1 MMQEQVT
8 QLKLNVT
15 NIKNSL
21 FSSNKQIKKLKND
34 KKSLTFKVE
43 KKKDFRAEEQRL
55 ETRNLGIGSGFS
67 KIMNTVT
74 SPVRSIFDR
83 ILDFVGLIAAGILI
97 NNLPIIIEKIQQFF
111 DSDFIKG
118 LGNVLG
124 FIGNGILKLAE
135 FVGIFPKSEQDQL
148 EKDLKATDK
157 AFDEDIR
164 DADATEKDIVNL
176 ERFLGQAESETPIE
190 STESMESDASIPRMP
205 KTSEPVGSTS
215 DSSSSMKSVT
225 VNSPAQTFSS
235 GGTVKDENSTK
246 LSSRPIHRPKKSG
259 VLKKTQRDA
268 NDGFKNFPLAVN
280 GIHESTKEQEKNI
293 LAFSKMLNLSREN
306 DMIGANNNNIN
317 NNPNNPNNPTNSNN
331 PTNPTNFARPRVTR
345 RLGNQSRIWNSKLA
359 ANAVTFDPEQGPD
372 NREPGVDFSYNN
384 IYKNYA
390 MFDGEVIEVND
401 RQSPGYGGSVIIRS
415 KDPFDSSREI
425 DSLYA
430 HFAPGTQS
438 VKVGQKI
445 RAGQYL
451 GPVGW
456 LGQWPGG
463 SPAPGAGN
471 MTGPH
476 TSLDFFEP
484 GTNTPA
490 KNYRKLVNH
499 VVGMEGRAPT
509 SQSISP
515 KPTAAPNITSVSP
528 QAGNG
533 GLLLNRSMN
542 NQSIFIYAIQPQ
554 ETFVPFP
561 YPMPVEKIVPISS
574 SSPQLSSIWR
584 T

>member
-34 KKSLTFKVE
+34 KKSLTFKLE

-67 KIMNTVT
+67 KIMNAVT

-97 NNLPIIIEKIQQFF
+97 NNLPIIIEKIQEFF

-135 FVGIFPKSEQDQL
+135 FVGIFPKSEQDKL

-164 DADATEKDIVNL
+164 DADATDKDIVNL

-215 DSSSSMKSVT
+215 DSSSSMKPVT
-225 VNSPAQTFSS
+225 VNNPAQTFSS
-235 GGTVKDENSTK
+235 GGTVRGTQT
-246 LSSRPIHRPKKSG
+246 SSLKQKQIYKPQKSG
-259 VLKKTQRDA
+259 VPKKIQRDA
-268 NDGFKNFPLAVN
+268 NDGFTNFPIAVN
-280 GIHESTKEQEKNI
+280 NIHESTKEQEKNI
-293 LAFSKMLNLSREN
+293 LAFSKMLELSRGN
-306 DMIGANNNNIN
+306 NVTGSPGSLSRKNGGMRSQFTGPYNSGKTGSFASGAYIG
-317 NNPNNPNNPTNSNN
+317 NPGDT
-331 PTNPTNFARPRVTR
+331 
-345 RLGNQSRIWNSKLA
+345 
-359 ANAVTFDPEQGPD
+359 
-372 NREPGVDFSYNN
+372 
-384 IYKNYA
+384 
-390 MFDGEVIEVND
+390 DGEQTGLNMNL
-401 RQSPGYGGSVIIRS
+401 PGGIGTPIYA
-415 KDPFDSSREI
+415 PFDLIYR
-425 DSLYA
+425 LK
-430 HFAPGTQS
+430 GTDGNPS
-438 VKVGQKI
+438 VGLQGTPD
-445 RAGQYL
+445 AL
-451 GPVGW
+451 GPSGRGFGFYGAYRYMKNGKEYEVLMGHFRDLPFKGSKEGEIIKKGTL
-456 LGQWPGG
+456 LGYQ
-463 SPAPGAGN
+463 GA
-471 MTGPH
+471 
-476 TSLDFFEP
+476 S
-484 GTNTPA
+484 
-490 KNYRKLVNH
+490 
-499 VVGMEGRAPT
+499 GR
-509 SQSISP
+509 
-515 KPTAAPNITSVSP
+515 SVSRTNGVYP
-528 QAGNG
+528 HISLHVNGIGFRASNSELVDVADSIRTGKSSSSVAPKLTPFQKKQFTGNKGG
-533 GLLLNRSMN
+533 GLRLNRSMN
-542 NQSIFIYAIQPQ
+542 NQSVFIYAIQPQ

-561 YPMPVEKIVPISS
+561 YPMPVETPAPSS
-574 SSPQLSSIWR
+574 SSTPQLSSIWR

>member
-1 MMQEQVT
+1 MQEQVT

-34 KKSLTFKVE
+34 KKSLTFKLE

-67 KIMNTVT
+67 KIMNAVT

-97 NNLPIIIEKIQQFF
+97 NNLPIIIEKIQEFF

-135 FVGIFPKSEQDQL
+135 FVGIFPKSEQDKL

-190 STESMESDASIPRMP
+190 STESDASIPRMP

-215 DSSSSMKSVT
+215 DSSSSMKPVT
-225 VNSPAQTFSS
+225 ANSPAQTFSS
-235 GGTVKDENSTK
+235 GGTVRGSQTPSLEQQQIYK
-246 LSSRPIHRPKKSG
+246 PQKSG
-259 VLKKTQRDA
+259 VPKKIQRDA
-268 NDGFKNFPLAVN
+268 NDGFANFPIAVN
-280 GIHESTKEQEKNI
+280 NIHESTKEQEKNI
-293 LAFSKMLNLSREN
+293 LAFSKMLQLSRGN
-306 DMIGANNNNIN
+306 DTVSSKNKNGSGSPDRRSGGVLGQFIGPYDSGKTGSFASGAYIG
-317 NNPNNPNNPTNSNN
+317 NPGD
-331 PTNPTNFARPRVTR
+331 R
-345 RLGNQSRIWNSKLA
+345 
-359 ANAVTFDPEQGPD
+359 
-372 NREPGVDFSYNN
+372 
-384 IYKNYA
+384 
-390 MFDGEVIEVND
+390 DGEQTGLNMNL
-401 RQSPGYGGSVIIRS
+401 PGGIGTPIYAPFDLIYRS
-415 KDPFDSSREI
+415 K
-425 DSLYA
+425 
-430 HFAPGTQS
+430 GTDGNPS
-438 VKVGQKI
+438 VGLQGTPD
-445 RAGQYL
+445 AL
-451 GPVGW
+451 GPSGRGFGFYGAYRYMKNGKEYEVLMGHFKDLPFKGSKDGEIIKKGTL
-456 LGQWPGG
+456 LGYQ
-463 SPAPGAGN
+463 GA
-471 MTGPH
+471 
-476 TSLDFFEP
+476 S
-484 GTNTPA
+484 
-490 KNYRKLVNH
+490 
-499 VVGMEGRAPT
+499 GR
-509 SQSISP
+509 SISSTNGVYPHISLHVNGIGFRASNSELVDVADSIRTGKSSSSVTP
-515 KPTAAPNITSVSP
+515 KSKAPKVTPVTS

-533 GLLLNRSMN
+533 GLRLNRSMS
-542 NQSIFIYAIQPQ
+542 NQSVFIYAIQPQ

-561 YPMPVEKIVPISS
+561 YPMPVEKIVPVSS

>member
-1 MMQEQVT
+1 MQEQVT

-34 KKSLTFKVE
+34 KKSLTFKLE

-67 KIMNTVT
+67 KIMNAVT

-97 NNLPIIIEKIQQFF
+97 NNLPTIIEKIQEFF

-135 FVGIFPKSEQDQL
+135 FVGIFPKSEQDKL

-164 DADATEKDIVNL
+164 DADATDKDIVNL

-215 DSSSSMKSVT
+215 DSSSSMKPVT
-225 VNSPAQTFSS
+225 ANSPAQTFSS
-235 GGTVKDENSTK
+235 GGTVRGSQT
-246 LSSRPIHRPKKSG
+246 SSLEQQQIYKPQKSG
-259 VLKKTQRDA
+259 VPKKIQRDA
-268 NDGFKNFPLAVN
+268 NDGFANFPIAVN
-280 GIHESTKEQEKNI
+280 NIHESTKEQEKNI
-293 LAFSKMLNLSREN
+293 LAFSKMLQLSRGN
-306 DMIGANNNNIN
+306 DTVSSKNKNGSGSPDRRSGGVLGQFIGPYDSGKTGSFASGAYIG
-317 NNPNNPNNPTNSNN
+317 NPGD
-331 PTNPTNFARPRVTR
+331 R
-345 RLGNQSRIWNSKLA
+345 
-359 ANAVTFDPEQGPD
+359 
-372 NREPGVDFSYNN
+372 
-384 IYKNYA
+384 
-390 MFDGEVIEVND
+390 DGEQTGLNMNL
-401 RQSPGYGGSVIIRS
+401 PGGIGTPIYAPFDLIYRS
-415 KDPFDSSREI
+415 K
-425 DSLYA
+425 
-430 HFAPGTQS
+430 GTDGNPS
-438 VKVGQKI
+438 VGLQGTPD
-445 RAGQYL
+445 AL
-451 GPVGW
+451 GPSGRGFGFYGAYRYMKNGKEYEVLMGHFKDLPFKGSKDGEIIKKGTL
-456 LGQWPGG
+456 LGYQ
-463 SPAPGAGN
+463 GA
-471 MTGPH
+471 
-476 TSLDFFEP
+476 S
-484 GTNTPA
+484 
-490 KNYRKLVNH
+490 
-499 VVGMEGRAPT
+499 GR
-509 SQSISP
+509 SISSTNGVYPHISLHVNGIGFRASNSELVDVADSIRTGKSSSSVTP
-515 KPTAAPNITSVSP
+515 KSKAPKVTPVTS

-533 GLLLNRSMN
+533 GLRLNRSMS
-542 NQSIFIYAIQPQ
+542 NQSVFIYAIQPQ

-561 YPMPVEKIVPISS
+561 YPMPVEKIVPVSS